1 MGWVI
6 KGVGDIIITQGNA
19 SRDYTGS
26 ALVAEALAVKMALA
40 KAKALNLEILQ
51 IFSDSS
57 VLISALRSELELV
70 EIAGI
75 LHDIKSLATFFSPLS
90 FNFSPRTSNVQA
102 DSLAKSAIVSFKNF
116 EPLSVHS

>member
-1 MGWVI
+1 
-6 KGVGDIIITQGNA
+6 
-19 SRDYTGS
+19 
-26 ALVAEALAVKMALA
+26 MALA

-75 LHDIKSLATFFSPLS
+75 LHDIKNLATFFSPLS
-90 FNFSPRTSNVQA
+90 FNFSPRTSNIQA